1 MNTRKILLLEK
12 NIRERTRLSRQLED
26 WGYYVTTSHDGIDAL
41 AKIKSTGFNLVI
53 SDFNLPG
60 GLNGLDLIQNIN
72 AVDENTRIL
81 FLSIENSVKN
91 AVDAMK
97 AGAIDYLI
105 KPVDDPNLQYL
116 LEKALHDDQP
126 ENGSLDQPQA
136 RMVNIVTKNKTMLH
150 LLDLSKQ
157 VAKSTASVFIQGESG
172 TGKELFAR
180 YIHDSSNRK
189 KGPFVAVNCAALPES
204 LLESE
209 LFGHEKG
216 SFTGAISQKPG
227 KFELADK
234 GTILLDEITE
244 MQLHLQSKLLR
255 IIQEHEVDRIGG
267 VKPVKIDVRIIATSN
282 RNISQAIQ
290 EKKFREDLYFRLNT
304 IPLTIPSLRKRP
316 EDIEPLALF
325 LIQKYN
331 RIDGRNVKT
340 LTNSA
345 LNTLKNLKFNG
356 NVRELENIIQRAVL
370 LSDGQTIQEKDLFL
384 ENQDPAFPDQ
394 SVSCG
399 EPTAEIMV
407 GPLKEVEKKMIFQT
421 LDQTKGNRTHAA
433 KILGISVRTLR
444 NKLNEYREIMETV

>member
-1 MNTRKILLLEK
+1 MNKPKILVLEK
-12 NIRERTRLSRQLED
+12 NIRERTLLSSLLEN
-26 WGYYVTTSHDGIDAL
+26 WGYCVTTSHDGSDAQT
-41 AKIKSTGFNLVI
+41 KIHSEEFNLVI
-53 SDFNLPG
+53 SDFMVPG
-60 GLNGLDLIQNIN
+60 GVSGVDLIQSIHS
-72 AVDENTRIL
+72 ACENTRIL
-81 FLSIENSVKN
+81 FISSENSVKN

-97 AGAIDYLI
+97 AGAIDYLV
-105 KPVDDPNLQYL
+105 KPVDEAQIQHI
-116 LEKALHDDQP
+116 LERTLHNNP
-126 ENGSLDQPQA
+126 TENNSPYRKQNGK
-136 RMVNIVTKNKTMLH
+136 VTIVTKNKTIMN

-180 YIHDSSNRK
+180 FIHDYSNRE

-216 SFTGAISQKPG
+216 SFTGAVSQKPG

-255 IIQEHEVDRIGG
+255 IIQEHEVDRVGG
-267 VKPVKIDVRIIATSN
+267 LKPVKIDVRIIATSN
-282 RNISQAIQ
+282 RNIAQSIK
-290 EKKFREDLYFRLNT
+290 EGKFREDLYFRLNT
-304 IPLTIPSLRKRP
+304 IPITIPPLRKRP

-325 LIQKYN
+325 FIHKYN
-331 RIDGRNVKT
+331 RVDGRNVKT
-340 LTNSA
+340 LTKSA
-345 LNTLKNLKFNG
+345 LNILKNLRLNG

-370 LSDGQTIQEKDLFL
+370 LSDNETIQEKDLFL
-384 ENQDPAFPDQ
+384 ENHELTFLDNPENIEEAA
-394 SVSCG
+394 VNMI
-399 EPTAEIMV
+399 A
-407 GPLKEVEKKMIFQT
+407 GPLKDVEKKMIFQT

-444 NKLNEYREIMETV
+444 NKLNEYREIMELL